1 VENFLDL
8 TPLDWLKQLVRTR
21 RLRQRFPGR
30 VIYPGAVVDPTSSLG
45 AHTVLFRNAAVLD
58 STVGAYTYIQA
69 ESSLYRTD
77 VGAFC
82 SIASGVTLGLV
93 DHPTHM
99 VSTSPVFYDHQQPL
113 PKFFTDKQHCPENSP
128 RTTIGADVW
137 IGQGVMVKAGI
148 CIGPGAVI
156 GAGAVVTKDIPAYA
170 IAAGVPCRV
179 IHSRFSDEMCQRLLD
194 SRWWEYSDT
203 RLAELAPLFVDPAAF
218 LHQIKNG

>member
-82 SIASGVTLGLV
+82 SIASGVTFGLV
-93 DHPTHM
+93 DHPTGM

-113 PKFFTDKQHCPENSP
+113 PKFFTDKQHWQEDTP
-128 RTTIGADVW
+128 RTTVGADVW
-137 IGQGVMVKAGI
+137 IGQGVMVKAGVR
-148 CIGPGAVI
+148 IGTGAVI

-170 IAAGVPCRV
+170 IAVGVPCRAV
-179 IHSRFSDEMCQRLLD
+179 RSRFSEKICQQLLD
-194 SRWWEYSDT
+194 SCWWEYSDT
-203 RLAELAPLFVDPAAF
+203 RLAELAPLFVDPEAF